1 MPLRARTDDGRLL
14 CARCAEV
21 IGVFEPVIRHHDGSA
36 HATSIAAEPDL
47 DQAPGALYHHDC
59 FTVSAS

>member
-1 MPLRARTDDGRLL
+1 MPQRARTADGRHL

-36 HATSIAAEPDL
+36 HQTSIAAEPDL
-47 DQAPGALYHHDC
+47 DQAPGVLYHRDC
-59 FTVSAS
+59 FPVSAS